1 LENITGLTENY
12 SVGFFSRHT
21 QTFYQPYLLTN
32 YDDLIDDDRNT
43 FTKGKI
49 NNLYLYVY
57 QNGDFAN
64 LDQLPVVDV
73 KDANGNVIPGL
84 NSLPTCLRT
93 KGVYEVSI
101 PDILPN
107 LTPCIYYDNWTGL
120 VINGQSIP
128 NVQNEFVLLPI
139 QANIIIGSQSQD
151 PSNFGFTFYGINQDE
166 KILNTDVRK
175 VGVVVKRA
183 YTTNTV
189 LQNVQAFYRV
199 YVMEGQTEVQVQDW
213 TKINRT
219 PNEFYFIFDMK
230 DKIPNEYF
238 VDIRVNT
245 NGEKDTYKRQLK
257 FQIVNKK

>member
-1 LENITGLTENY
+1 M
-12 SVGFFSRHT
+12 
-21 QTFYQPYLLTN
+21 
-32 YDDLIDDDRNT
+32 
-43 FTKGKI
+43 
-49 NNLYLYVY
+49 
-57 QNGDFAN
+57 
-64 LDQLPVVDV
+64 
-73 KDANGNVIPGL
+73 
-84 NSLPTCLRT
+84 
-93 KGVYEVSI
+93 
-101 PDILPN
+101 
-107 LTPCIYYDNWTGL
+107 
-120 VINGQSIP
+120 
-128 NVQNEFVLLPI
+128 
-139 QANIIIGSQSQD
+139 
-151 PSNFGFTFYGINQDE
+151 
-166 KILNTDVRK
+166 RK